1 MAAVSSAVGAANAIE
16 AVLVWMTGTIV
27 VVVVDDGVDVV
38 WRNGQTWSSRTT
50 TGCGTSSGADDF
62 QTQRVVEP
70 WMGQERGQ
78 RRSDVSVHSETLAY
92 QILTFWRYSISESQF
107 CIADLVIALKWYVA
121 ADHVKQEDTKR
132 PDSSHVTIV
141 SIVSDPFRGCIDS
154 SSIKVSVNSIL
165 QMST

>member
-1 MAAVSSAVGAANAIE
+1 MAAVSGAVGAANAIE

-50 TGCGTSSGADDF
+50 TGCGASSGADDF

-92 QILTFWRYSISESQF
+92 
-107 CIADLVIALKWYVA
+107 
-121 ADHVKQEDTKR
+121 
-132 PDSSHVTIV
+132 
-141 SIVSDPFRGCIDS
+141 
-154 SSIKVSVNSIL
+154 
-165 QMST
+165 